1 VDAWLEQLLD
11 DLYAKM
17 TPKQIADFE
26 RRLRE
31 EIARFDA
38 WPTKAKPRE
47 GTNRKV
53 AKKR

>member
-1 VDAWLEQLLD
+1 VEAWLKQLLNN
-11 DLYAKM
+11 LYAKM
-17 TPKQIADFE
+17 TPKQIEDFE

-38 WPTKAKPRE
+38 WPTKAKR
-47 GTNRKV
+47 TKRKA